1 MTNFQGKNKQT
12 IKKLFYERLNY
23 SAKAF
28 SSNESFIGVIKN
40 FQFAERAM
48 YGRLNKE
55 HIAISIN
62 TSEMKSLKST
72 KEPKKQIM
80 VANFV
85 ADAFE
90 NFVTEFQK
98 ASISGKI
105 EVDDPYL
112 FDVKAYRGFIDPV
125 KGYRDY
131 SSKIINIFNT
141 KFLTKERRETINDFS
156 SFSSL
161 FSSYL
166 IDISES
172 LPITFGSYITSIYCG
187 ALNTGLTIHISD
199 LDASD
204 DAVKEQFI
212 NSSNFQFYK
221 VTAEKHGFSI
231 NKNAPWILTADIASP
246 SMLRYSSRYGFDS
259 EDSIL
264 SGYYYKAYT
273 KDIRNLK
280 RLFYRAYS
288 LLISQKPKNIK
299 VNGFG
304 IREATCR
311 AQLPLQEF
319 EDKYPDRKWIDF
331 YVDTGYAEQH
341 RPVSFAFMR
350 NIKREAESIQALSG
364 TGAAQQYINTVIRG
378 FDNHKGSFAQKVA
391 KQQFKIDK
399 KITKPTY

>member
-1 MTNFQGKNKQT
+1 MANFQGKNKQT
-12 IKKLFYERLNY
+12 IKKLFYERLKY
-23 SAKAF
+23 SSQAF
-28 SSNESFIGVIKN
+28 PSNESLVGVIKN

-48 YGRLNKE
+48 YGRINKE
-55 HIAISIN
+55 HIAISLN
-62 TSEMKSLKST
+62 TSEMKTLKST
-72 KEPKKQIM
+72 KDPKKQTM
-80 VANFV
+80 VVNFV

-90 NFVTEFQK
+90 NFIIEFQK
-98 ASISGKI
+98 ASISGKLDA
-105 EVDDPYL
+105 DDPYL

-131 SSKIINIFNT
+131 TSKIINIFNT

-156 SFSSL
+156 SFFVL

-166 IDISES
+166 SEISES
-172 LPITFGSYITSIYCG
+172 LPITFGSYITSIYSG
-187 ALNTGLTIHISD
+187 ALNTGLAIHISD
-199 LDASD
+199 LDASND
-204 DAVKEQFI
+204 SVKEEFI
-212 NSSNFQFYK
+212 NSTNFQFYK

-273 KDIRNLK
+273 KDIGNLK
-280 RLFYRAYS
+280 SLFYRAYS
-288 LLISQKPKNIK
+288 LLISEKPKNIK
-299 VNGFG
+299 VNDFG
-304 IREATCR
+304 MRNVTCR
-311 AQLPLQEF
+311 AELSLQEF
-319 EDKYPDRKWIDF
+319 GESYPDRKWVDF
-331 YVDTGYAEQH
+331 YVDIRYVEQH
-341 RPVSFAFMR
+341 KPVSLAFMK
-350 NIKREAESIQALSG
+350 IVKREAKSIQALSG

-391 KQQFKIDK
+391 KQQFKKDK